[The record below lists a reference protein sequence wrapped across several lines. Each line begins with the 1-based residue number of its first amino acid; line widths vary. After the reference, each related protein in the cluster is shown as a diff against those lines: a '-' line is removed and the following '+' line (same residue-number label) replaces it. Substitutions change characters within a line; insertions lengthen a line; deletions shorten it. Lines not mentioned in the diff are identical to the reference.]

1 MKSDFRIEKITKN
14 QAKEILLK
22 YHYLK
27 DISKGFK
34 SGNNYGL
41 FKGDRLVGA
50 IIFSGFPVPELSK
63 GMLGLERT
71 DQEGLFELSRLCI
84 EPQTQKEEYDITSW
98 FVAKAIKQLKRD
110 EAVRVI
116 LSYADNDFHSGT
128 IYRACNFKYYGLTDK
143 KADFWIKQPNGSLI
157 KHSRGKVKGV
167 DGEWRERSRK
177 HRFLMVYDKTL
188 SVLWKEVDYKEYNMN
203 KIEVL

>member
-1 MKSDFRIEKITKN
+1 MKSDYHIETITKN

-34 SGNNYGL
+34 SGKNYGL
-41 FKGDRLVGA
+41 FRGELLVGT

-71 DQEGLFELSRLCI
+71 DQDGLFELSRLCI
-84 EPQTQKEEYDITSW
+84 EPETQKQEYDITSW
-98 FVAKAIKQLKRD
+98 FVAKAIKQLRK
-110 EAVRVI
+110 EEKVRVI

-143 KADFWIKQPNGSLI
+143 KMDFWIKQADDSFI

-167 DGEWRERSRK
+167 NGEWRERSRK

-188 SVLWKEVDYKEYNMN
+188 SVLWKETNYKEYNG
-203 KIEVL
+203 KSE

>member
-1 MKSDFRIEKITKN
+1 MKTDFHIETITKN

-34 SGNNYGL
+34 SGKNYGL
-41 FKGDRLVGA
+41 FNGGELVGS

-71 DQEGLFELSRLCI
+71 DQKGLFELSRLCI
-84 EPQTQKEEYDITSW
+84 EPETQKTEYNITSW
-98 FVAKAIKQLKRD
+98 FVAKAIKQLKK
-110 EAVRVI
+110 EENVRII

-128 IYRACNFKYYGLTDK
+128 IYRACNFRYYGLTDK
-143 KADFWIKQPNGSLI
+143 KMDFWIKQDDGTFI

-167 DGEWRERSRK
+167 VGEWRERSRK
-177 HRFLMVYDKTL
+177 HRFLMVCDKSL
-188 SVLWKEVDYKEYNMN
+188 KVLWKELDYREYN
-203 KIEVL
+203 ESE